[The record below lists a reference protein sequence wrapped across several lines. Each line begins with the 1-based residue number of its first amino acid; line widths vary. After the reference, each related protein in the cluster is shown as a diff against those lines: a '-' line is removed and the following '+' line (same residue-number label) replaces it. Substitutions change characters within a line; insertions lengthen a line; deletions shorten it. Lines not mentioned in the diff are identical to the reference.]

1 MDSKLLLPLWV
12 VASIVVNA
20 AVTSWLYR
28 GDGQRAEALEGS
40 ALGGL
45 LLELGALLYTVGVP
59 FVALLSGTL
68 SLDLMGLGQLWSLS
82 GHTAGFTPAE
92 WLRGA
97 GEAAGAALLA
107 LAVLWASR
115 RGAGL
120 ADTDGAFAGLVSAL
134 RDEAHWMFYRAP
146 VTLLSN
152 DAFYG
157 AIGGIA
163 LMAFEWLLH
172 PRFISQHLARERRW
186 HLLTRLICA
195 LVSGTLYLG
204 TRNFWLMLAADAL
217 IRVLAERML
226 RAVSL
231 RTA

>member
-12 VASIVVNA
+12 VASIVLNA

-28 GDGQRAEALEGS
+28 GDGQRAEALESS

-45 LLELGALLYTVGVP
+45 LLELGALFYNVGVP
-59 FVALLSGTL
+59 FVALLTGTL

-82 GHTAGFTPAE
+82 GHAAGFTPAE
-92 WLRGA
+92 WLRGI
-97 GEAAGAALLA
+97 GEAAGATVLA

-120 ADTDGAFAGLVSAL
+120 TDTDGTVAGIVSAL

-157 AIGGIA
+157 AIGGFG

-172 PRFISQHLARERRW
+172 PRFVSQHLARERRW
-186 HLLTRLICA
+186 QLLTRLICA

-204 TRNFWLMLAADAL
+204 TRNFWLMLAADMV
-217 IRVLAERML
+217 IRFAAERML
-226 RAVSL
+226 RAHN
-231 RTA
+231 RRIA